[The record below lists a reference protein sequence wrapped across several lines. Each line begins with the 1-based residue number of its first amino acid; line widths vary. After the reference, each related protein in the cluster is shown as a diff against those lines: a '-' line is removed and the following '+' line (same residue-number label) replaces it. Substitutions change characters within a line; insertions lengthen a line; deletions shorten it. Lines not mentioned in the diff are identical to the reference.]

1 MYDELTAAWLD
12 EIKEADLCQFTSDFY
27 ERLANYMQRIKDET
41 KMLEKKTIK
50 ANLLA
55 HELQNV
61 RQMVEE
67 LTWVRYGKIIEM
79 IAEGRK
85 PPAGNLSTE
94 ELQMVTEILPLVDSY
109 HTFAANLLIGQ
120 VLPVSSTKANQK
132 ASLRFKREIPSIIGA
147 DMQSYGPFMPEDVA
161 SVPVENAKI
170 LVKQGLAELVQMI

>member
-27 ERLANYMQRIKDET
+27 ERLANYLKRIKDEN
-41 KMLEKKTIK
+41 KMLDKKTIK
-50 ANLLA
+50 ANLLE

-61 RQMVEE
+61 RRMVEE
-67 LTWVRYGKIIEM
+67 LTWIRYGKVMKM
-79 IAEGRK
+79 IAEGSK
-85 PPAGNLSTE
+85 PPFGNLSIE
-94 ELQMVTEILPLVDSY
+94 EMQMVTEILPIVDSY
-109 HTFAANLLIGQ
+109 HTFATNLLLGQ
-120 VLPVSSTKANQK
+120 VLPVSPAKANQK